1 MSPGNMVASFALL
14 IALAAAPL
22 VHGHPEKLTCTQDIS
37 ASAMIMGQ
45 SVQASAAKTVKIA
58 EQPCGGTIN
67 TGTAYSLTLGGTEN
81 KYVVDLSGTA
91 TGTFATKQTLDS
103 GAVCDTR
110 TMSSSD
116 TVTFTAAG
124 TAIFRMTTATGY
136 GTATTTETTCDYTVQ
151 AAESGGGSG
160 SDTTAASGSGA
171 TEAEAASTTPSPSSD
186 TTAGG
191 TTGGTKEAAT
201 PTEVFV
207 EMSVTVPLTIAEFTD
222 AKKTSFR
229 KGVANSA
236 GTAIDK
242 VEITEV
248 KAADR
253 RRRMLLET
261 SISVDFR
268 VKVTEAKATEL
279 KSSGALSE
287 AKLNEKLKAEGLPAV
302 TVTKA
307 ATTSKSAAQRLT
319 GGGMLARTLLS
330 LGVALL
336 VHRAAALG

>member
-91 TGTFATKQTLDS
+91 TGTFATKMTGS
-103 GAVCDTR
+103 GTVCDKR
-110 TMSSSD
+110 TTASSD

-307 ATTSKSAAQRLT
+307 ATVTKSAAHRLA